1 MGRALVMMMAA
12 VMLIANTC
20 SSIQKKREIE
30 QLECQQDSIQV
41 ETPKKTAEF
50 WDDDVVSSV
59 AAANAAVL

>member
-20 SSIQKKREIE
+20 SSIQKKREVE
-30 QLECQQDSIQV
+30 QKECQDSIQV
-41 ETPKKTAEF
+41 ETPKKNTEF
-50 WDDDVVSSV
+50 WDDEVVSSV